1 MGGLSRRRHA
11 ALHAGRPRV
20 LHTSIPTSEGTAGV
34 LLTYVK
40 DQVERGWSVTVA
52 CPSEG
57 WLGYSAREVGAE
69 VLWFDATREPGPSV
83 AEEVGRY
90 ARIVAEVEPDLV
102 HLHSSKAGLVG
113 RLAVRSE
120 VPTIFQPHGWSF
132 LAGNGLK
139 SRLATRWERW
149 AARRW
154 TDQLICVSDGE
165 AAMGREHGV
174 LAPVSVV
181 PNGVDLE
188 RFTLTD
194 TDERREARR
203 ALGLHERAPT
213 AVCIGRLSA
222 QKGQHVLLDA
232 WPAVLRELPDARLV
246 LVGSGPDEAE
256 LRERAASLEG
266 VQMVGPRSDVPT
278 WLSAAD
284 VVVFPSQYEGAAL
297 APMEAMAAGRS
308 VIASWIEGI
317 EESLPYECGAMV
329 RPDRPDEFAEAI
341 LTRLGNPEAADA
353 EGMRGWRHVLSTRDA
368 AESARRVS
376 QLSLSL
382 VESRPRR
389 RGP

>member
-1 MGGLSRRRHA
+1 
-11 ALHAGRPRV
+11 
-20 LHTSIPTSEGTAGV
+20 
-34 LLTYVK
+34 
-40 DQVERGWSVTVA
+40 
-52 CPSEG
+52 
-57 WLGYSAREVGAE
+57 
-69 VLWFDATREPGPSV
+69 
-83 AEEVGRY
+83 
-90 ARIVAEVEPDLV
+90 
-102 HLHSSKAGLVG
+102 
-113 RLAVRSE
+113 
-120 VPTIFQPHGWSF
+120 
-132 LAGNGLK
+132 
-139 SRLATRWERW
+139 
-149 AARRW
+149 
-154 TDQLICVSDGE
+154 
-165 AAMGREHGV
+165 MGREHGV

-194 TDERREARR
+194 ADERREARR

-232 WPAVLRELPDARLV
+232 WPTVLRELPDARLV
-246 LVGSGPDEAE
+246 LVGSGPDEDE

-341 LTRLGNPEAADA
+341 LAPPEEPEAGRRRGDA
-353 EGMRGWRHVLSTRDA
+353 RLAPR
-368 AESARRVS
+368 AEH
-376 QLSLSL
+376 
-382 VESRPRR
+382 PRR
-389 RGP
+389 RRVGAAGQPARAESGGVPASTTRSMSSSCLRGSRRATVRTVRITIFTSPHSDQLVM